1 MITILNAATV
11 GVVMLLSASG
21 NASVL
26 SFFGMSVGASVA
38 VMNYIAGIFT
48 PIESLGMEIQTV
60 QSALAGAKRVD
71 EFLNLPERNIP
82 DETKRHIFGYVEQTF
97 RPVPGT
103 VLDQLTLGDP
113 AVTKE
118 MAIRAA
124 KTVGLSET
132 IEFFPDGCDTP
143 YRDEIFSQGERQ
155 LLSVAR
161 AILDEMTADR
171 DADTERM
178 VLEAI
183 RAASEGRTVLSISH
197 RVYTSLGGKMIHI

>member
-1 MITILNAATV
+1 MTLAGRTGAGKSTIFRLILGLFAPWKGEVTV
-11 GVVMLLSASG
+11 GGVSA
-21 NASVL
+21 
-26 SFFGMSVGASVA
+26 
-38 VMNYIAGIFT
+38 
-48 PIESLGMEIQTV
+48 Q
-60 QSALAGAKRVD
+60 
-71 EFLNLPERNIP
+71 NIP
-82 DETKRHIFGYVEQTF
+82 DETKRQIFGYVEQTF

-132 IEFFPDGCDTP
+132 IESFPDGCDTP

-161 AILDEMTADR
+161 AISAEPPVLLLDEITADL

>member
-1 MITILNAATV
+1 
-11 GVVMLLSASG
+11 
-21 NASVL
+21 
-26 SFFGMSVGASVA
+26 
-38 VMNYIAGIFT
+38 
-48 PIESLGMEIQTV
+48 MEIQTV
-60 QSALAGAKRVD
+60 QSALAGAKRID
-71 EFLNLPERNIP
+71 EFLNLPERDIP

-132 IEFFPDGCDTP
+132 IESFPDGCDTP

-161 AILDEMTADR
+161 AISAEPPVLLLDEMTADL

-183 RAASEGRTVLSISH
+183 RAASEGRTMLSISH